1 ATPADRAPRSAPRLR
16 RPASPGLAATHE
28 SPMFRALAA
37 AAIRDLALRLA
48 IPLFVGRSDPGMAA
62 PPVELPAVIGR

>member
-1 ATPADRAPRSAPRLR
+1 
-16 RPASPGLAATHE
+16 
-28 SPMFRALAA
+28 MFRALAA
-37 AAIRDLALRLA
+37 ATIRDLAVRLA